1 MGFRFRQSIKIA
13 PGLRLNLGLKGI
25 SVSFG
30 GRGLTYTVGRNGE
43 RVTAGIP
50 GTGLSYTT
58 KLSSSPAGKA
68 YPRGIVMIAVA
79 AALLGA
85 AALILSLIS

>member
-13 PGLRLNLGLKGI
+13 HGLRLNLGLKAI

-30 GRGLTYTVGRNGE
+30 TRGLTYTLGTSAE

-58 KLSSSPAGKA
+58 KLWSGSASKA
-68 YPRGIVMIAVA
+68 YPRGIVMVAIA
-79 AALLGA
+79 AALFGA
-85 AALILSLIS
+85 AALILSLLP